1 MSMLSRFVVKAAKEL
16 AERDA
21 KPLAAKRAA
30 PKPRA
35 VAKAVTTPRVAA
47 PAPRAAAPKRVVKKP
62 AYTVQK
68 PASES
73 QAELFPGYA
82 AQHREAR
89 KAKFLEGTQTLPAR
103 LSSRDTTPQAP
114 LTLYHSTTAPEF
126 DAFRTHG
133 TGKVSTS
140 LVEYE
145 TPRQGIFMA
154 EDPRVSEYFISDD
167 KGGYL
172 PGGRMMPLHA
182 SLKNPFY
189 MTDSHI
195 SDLLDDTAAI
205 DRFQQAGINL
215 RGLYHIPHYWEA
227 FDAAPGAEDDFVG
240 QLRGLGYDSAYFE
253 EPTSHMDVPSD
264 INPGVWVA
272 FDPTQVKSA
281 TGNIGSFSPDEP
293 SIKKARGGLAV
304 KRRRK

>member
-21 KPLAAKRAA
+21 KPLAAKRVA

-35 VAKAVTTPRVAA
+35 VAKAVTAPSVAA
-47 PAPRAAAPKRVVKKP
+47 PAPRAAAPKRVAKKP
-62 AYTVQK
+62 VNRTQK

-82 AQHREAR
+82 VQHRTAR
-89 KAKFLEGTQTLPAR
+89 KDKFLKGTQTLPPR
-103 LSSRDTTPQAP
+103 LSSRDTAPQAP
-114 LTLYHSTTAPEF
+114 LTLYHATTAPDF
-126 DAFRTHG
+126 DVFKPHG
-133 TGKVSTS
+133 IGKGSTS
-140 LVEYE
+140 LGPYE

-182 SLKNPFY
+182 ALKNPFY

-195 SDLLDDTAAI
+195 SDLLDDDAVI
-205 DRFQQAGINL
+205 DKFEQAGINL
-215 RGLYHIPHYWEA
+215 RGLYAGPQYWEN
-227 FDAAPGAEDDFVG
+227 FDTAPGADDDFVG
-240 QLRGLGYDSAYFE
+240 ALRKLGYDSAYFE
-253 EPTSHMDVPSD
+253 EPTSHMELPTGA
-264 INPGVWVA
+264 NPGVWVA

-281 TGNIGSFSPDEP
+281 TGNRGSFSPDEP